1 MSSFE
6 MYKNL
11 SEFNTQINIKINQI
25 ECLIN
30 CLTHQIEYREKY
42 SNFPEINEQYKN
54 YLLQEKIFNLE
65 KLNQYKE
72 LYVNANN
79 STRYI

>member
-11 SEFNTQINIKINQI
+11 SEFNSQIDNKINQI

-30 CLTHQIEYREKY
+30 CFTHQIEYREKY
-42 SNFPEINEQYKN
+42 MHFLEMNEQYKN
-54 YLLQEKIFNLE
+54 YLLQEKLFYLE

-72 LYVNANN
+72 LYVNANI
-79 STRYI
+79 TRYI

>member
-6 MYKNL
+6 IYKNL
-11 SEFNTQINIKINQI
+11 SEFNSQIINKINQI

-42 SNFPEINEQYKN
+42 MHFIEMNEQYKN
-54 YLLQEKIFNLE
+54 YLL
-65 KLNQYKE
+65 
-72 LYVNANN
+72 
-79 STRYI
+79 

>member
-11 SEFNTQINIKINQI
+11 SEFNSQIINKINQI

-30 CLTHQIEYREKY
+30 CLTHQIEHREKY
-42 SNFPEINEQYKN
+42 NNFLEKNEQYKK
-54 YLLQEKIFNLE
+54 YVLEEKLFYLE
-65 KLNQYKE
+65 KLDEYKK

-79 STRYI
+79 TRYI

>member
-30 CLTHQIEYREKY
+30 CLSHQIEYREKY
-42 SNFPEINEQYKN
+42 SNFPELNEQYKQ
-54 YLLQEKIFNLE
+54 YLLQEKLFNLE
-65 KLNQYKE
+65 KLNEYKQ
-72 LYVNANN
+72 LYVNTNN